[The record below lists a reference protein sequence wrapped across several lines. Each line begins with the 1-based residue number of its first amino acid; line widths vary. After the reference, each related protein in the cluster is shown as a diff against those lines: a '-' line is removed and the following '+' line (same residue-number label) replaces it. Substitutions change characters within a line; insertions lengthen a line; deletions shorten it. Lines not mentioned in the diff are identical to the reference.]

1 MFQNPHTD
9 QLDFSK
15 LMFYKFFLSLASIG
29 DFPVYNVW
37 GDWGKSNCS
46 ISGRKCCNINPNMN
60 SRKGSIPSKK
70 QCNSS
75 SSNQS
80 QSGAGI
86 KKNNK
91 EEDLEQYYIQLEQY
105 ITKLDKEIQGEN
117 ERASFSQLLERIKP
131 LHLKNQI
138 DKIIRFLDRLSTTSI
153 NPDTKI
159 LYKTK
164 LSSLLAKIIK
174 QVEQSHTDIPGDLND
189 RIQDNNE
196 IDEQIKKHK
205 EAQKELELSPE
216 EHEQLK
222 KLKEKQQ
229 SGHEELT
236 PEEHSQLENLKKKK
250 KIHNYINRDKIKNQL
265 DEDKKTLSKNQE
277 HINKLNEKKKKAEQ
291 SNDSEKIKSIEHS
304 IKALH
309 TQQNH
314 LNNKIRTHEI
324 NIKSAE
330 TMKNHADIKKHE
342 THQSN
347 IEALE
352 ANKRLNTARKH
363 LEEGPKSE
371 HEKAKLKKEYK
382 QVEKEYA
389 AKNQK
394 AEKIETDMEAIK
406 TRNKEAKIEY
416 HNSEKALAKNNA
428 KMAAIQAKIKHE
440 EVKHFQQNL
449 DKPGA
454 KEHDA
459 KHNEK
464 VTALKEELNKHKEQ
478 HETLQAE
485 AKEKKTEFK
494 KANHEKVHAERRAR
508 LAKPHH
514 KISSAGFQIAQ
525 AEANNL
531 PYLEQALD
539 MPASPSTDTIDFSN
553 YPYKPKFGFKPFNY
567 TQSLDKKLIMHD
579 PLLFA
584 TVNEIY
590 DSMDPTTMTFLNKL
604 FTNAIPY
611 INRIKLYILLAEM
624 FPALQL
630 EMEAAFLH
638 MKEMPY
644 LERIYNKRI
653 DDNMKHLMYKY
664 RKEIKQNRTDYEET
678 WKKRKERLKAALQDS
693 SKDKNQQNK
702 N

>member
-29 DFPVYNVW
+29 DFPIYNVW

-60 SRKGSIPSKK
+60 SRKGSIPPKK
-70 QCNSS
+70 HCNSS
-75 SSNQS
+75 SSNQP
-80 QSGAGI
+80 QSGSGT
-86 KKNNK
+86 KQRSK
-91 EEDLEQYYIQLEQY
+91 EHNLEQYYIQLQQY
-105 ITKLDKEIQGEN
+105 ITELHQQIQGVN
-117 ERASFSQLLERIKP
+117 EQASFTQLLERIKP

-138 DKIIRFLDRLSTTSI
+138 NKIIQFLDGLSSTNI
-153 NPDTKI
+153 NPDIKI

-174 QVEQSHTDIPGDLND
+174 HVEQSHTDIPTGLND

-205 EAQKELELSPE
+205 DAQKELELSPE
-216 EHEQLK
+216 EHEQLN

-229 SGHEELT
+229 SGQEELT

-250 KIHNYINRDKIKNQL
+250 D
-265 DEDKKTLSKNQE
+265 
-277 HINKLNEKKKKAEQ
+277 
-291 SNDSEKIKSIEHS
+291 
-304 IKALH
+304 
-309 TQQNH
+309 
-314 LNNKIRTHEI
+314 
-324 NIKSAE
+324 
-330 TMKNHADIKKHE
+330 KHE
-342 THQSN
+342 AHQSN
-347 IEALE
+347 IESLE
-352 ANKRLNTARKH
+352 ANKKLNTARKH

-371 HEKAKLKKEYK
+371 LEKAKLKKEYK

-394 AEKIETDMEAIK
+394 AEKMETDMEAIK
-406 TRNKEAKIEY
+406 TRNKEAKTEY
-416 HNSEKALAKNNA
+416 YNSEKALAKNNA

-449 DKPGA
+449 DNPGA
-454 KEHDA
+454 KEPDAKHDA
-459 KHNEK
+459 K
-464 VTALKEELNKHKEQ
+464 VAALKEELNKHKEQ
-478 HETLQAE
+478 HQTLQAE
-485 AKEKKTEFK
+485 AKEKKAGFK
-494 KANHEKVHAERRAR
+494 KANSEKIRAERRAR

-531 PYLEQALD
+531 PYLEEALD
-539 MPASPSTDTIDFSN
+539 MPASPSTDTMDFSS
-553 YPYKPKFGFKPFNY
+553 YPYKPRFGFKPLNY
-567 TQSLDKKLIMHD
+567 TQSLDRKLIMHD

-590 DSMDPTTMTFLNKL
+590 DTMDTTTMTFLNKL

-611 INRIKLYILLAEM
+611 INRVKLYILLAEM
-624 FPALQL
+624 FPVLQL

-653 DDNMKHLMYKY
+653 DDNIKHLMYKY

-678 WKKRKERLKAALQDS
+678 WKKRKERLKAALQGS
-693 SKDKNQQNK
+693 SKDKK
-702 N
+702 